1 MSLVNRIARI
11 LLLAVCLVSP
21 GTSILQAQG
30 AQPRQPPVTAAQEE
44 YVPID
49 ELPDSEKMPAAP
61 FLITAYVLVWGLLL
75 LYVFSLW
82 RRLGRVETELREAR
96 RTLGS
101 R

>member
-11 LLLAVCLVSP
+11 LLLAACLVSP
-21 GTSILQAQG
+21 GTSMLQAQG
-30 AQPRQPPVTAAQEE
+30 AQSSQPPVKAAQEE
-44 YVPID
+44 YVPIN

-61 FLITAYVLVWGLLL
+61 FLITAYILVWGLLM

-82 RRLGRVETELREAR
+82 RRLGRVETDLREAR